1 MIFDLEAKKEIQ
13 KEKGG
18 DGGGCL
24 QGLKKSLRSSKMNY
38 IE

>member
-18 DGGGCL
+18 DGGGWFR
-24 QGLKKSLRSSKMNY
+24 GLKKSLRSSKKNY

>member
-1 MIFDLEAKKEIQ
+1 MIFDLEGKNEIQ

-18 DGGGCL
+18 DGGGCG
-24 QGLKKSLRSSKMNY
+24 QGVKISLRSSKMNY